1 MFYLIKICANFSIII
16 VYVLVNY
23 DHIDLF
29 YKVIILL
36 LTRLWVL
43 NLSARVV
50 FLFAQDNTINVIYEK
65 IK

>member
-50 FLFAQDNTINVIYEK
+50 FCLRKTTQ
-65 IK
+65 